1 MRYRNHLIIED
12 TIMIRKD
19 FLKRVGCIGL
29 GAIAIPDIVKA
40 AMAPAEQPKAPNL
53 KLSDNTVI
61 LFQGDSITDAG
72 RDRNAEGNANQQNML
87 GNGYP
92 LFTASQLLCS
102 YPTKNLK
109 IYNRGISG
117 NKVFQLQDRWEKD
130 CFEIKPDI
138 LSILIGVND
147 YWHTKSSGYDGTIET
162 YANDYKKLLEDTKKQ
177 LPDVRL
183 VIGEPFTVKGG
194 SALDDS
200 WYPDFDA
207 YREAAKKL
215 ANEYDA
221 VFVPYQ
227 SVFDKALK
235 QAPSTYWSPDGVHP
249 SMAGAQLMANAWL
262 EACGL

>member
-1 MRYRNHLIIED
+1 
-12 TIMIRKD
+12 MIRKD
-19 FLKRVGCIGL
+19 FLKKAGYLGL
-29 GAIAIPDIVKA
+29 GAIAVPSIVKA
-40 AMAPAEQPKAPNL
+40 AMAPAEWPKSAKL
-53 KLSDNTVI
+53 KLSDKSVI

-72 RDRNAEGNANQQNML
+72 RNKNTEENANQQNML
-87 GNGYP
+87 GSGYP
-92 LFTASQLLCS
+92 LFTAAQLLCN
-102 YPTKNLK
+102 YPSKDLR

-130 CFEIKPDI
+130 CLAIKPDV

-147 YWHTKSSGYDGTIET
+147 YWHTKSHGYDGTIET
-162 YANDYKKLLEDTKKQ
+162 YAHDYKALLEDTKKR
-177 LPDVRL
+177 LPGVSL

-200 WYPDFDA
+200 WYPAFDA
-207 YREAAKKL
+207 YRETARQL
-215 ANEYDA
+215 AVEYDA
-221 VFVPYQ
+221 IFVPYQ
-227 SVFDKALK
+227 SVFDKALE